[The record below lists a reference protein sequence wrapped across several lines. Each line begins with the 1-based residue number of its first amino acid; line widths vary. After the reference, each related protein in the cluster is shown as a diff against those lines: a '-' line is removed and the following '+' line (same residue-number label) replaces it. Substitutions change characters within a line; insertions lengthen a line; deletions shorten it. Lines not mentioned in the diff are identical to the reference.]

1 MKSVNQLRP
10 PGSGLG
16 DEPCAFP
23 TTRWTL
29 IVAAGHAAPDELRRA
44 LSELCEAYWYPVY
57 AFIRR
62 DGADAERALDL
73 TQGFFARLL
82 EKGDLADVDRNR
94 GKFRSWLLASAKHFV
109 ANEHDRERAAKRGG
123 GRAALSI
130 DAADAESRYRLEPSS
145 DMTPDRVF
153 ERRWALTLLGQ
164 VLDALRQE
172 CADEGRLRQFE
183 VLKDC
188 LAGGDGVNSVAAQ
201 ELGMSDAGVRMA
213 VHRLRRRYRELL
225 RWKISQTV
233 ETPEQVE
240 EEIEFLFGAVG

>member
-1 MKSVNQLRP
+1 MKSVKQP
-10 PGSGLG
+10 VAGSG
-16 DEPCAFP
+16 DKSCSFP
-23 TTRWTL
+23 ATRWTL
-29 IVAAGHAAPDELRRA
+29 VIAAGHAGAEETRRA

-94 GKFRSWLLASAKHFV
+94 GKFRSWLLSSARHFV

-123 GRAALSI
+123 GRAGISI
-130 DAADAESRYRLEPSS
+130 DAADAESRYRLEPASG
-145 DMTPDRVF
+145 MTPDRVF

-172 CADEGRLRQFE
+172 CAHEGRLRQFE

-188 LAGGDGVNSVAAQ
+188 LAGGDGANSIAAQ
-201 ELGMSDAGVRMA
+201 QLGMSDAGVRMA

-225 RWKISQTV
+225 RWKIGQTV
-233 ETPEQVE
+233 DTPEQVE

>member
-1 MKSVNQLRP
+1 MKSVNQSVA
-10 PGSGLG
+10 GSG
-16 DEPCAFP
+16 DESGSFP

-29 IVAAGHAAPDELRRA
+29 VVAAGHAGPEETRRA

-73 TQGFFARLL
+73 TQGFFTRLL
-82 EKGDLADVDRNR
+82 EKGDLADVDRSR
-94 GKFRSWLLASAKHFV
+94 GKFRSWLLSSARHFV

-123 GRAALSI
+123 GRAVLSI
-130 DAADAESRYRLEPSS
+130 DAADAESRYRLEPPSG
-145 DMTPDRVF
+145 MTPERIF

-164 VLDALRQE
+164 VLDALRRE
-172 CADEGRLRQFE
+172 CAHEGRLHQFD

-188 LAGGDGVNSVAAQ
+188 LAGGDGMNGIAAK
-201 ELGMSDAGVRMA
+201 ELGMSDAAVRMA

-225 RWKISQTV
+225 RWKIGHTV
-233 ETPEQVE
+233 ETPEQIE
-240 EEIEFLFGAVG
+240 EEIEFLFDAVG